1 MLRPLAVGVF
11 ALTCLGAAVSIF
23 AQWPYQFT
31 GQGDPDRVPQ
41 DFLIMGTLLAP
52 PLPLL
57 LLFGASALL
66 VGREDRLGFIATI
79 GMIPM
84 LGVMAVGSLGEALSA
99 SSPDVPR
106 FAQVAGGLLGAM
118 AFFAL
123 LIAAVKAASRP
134 SWMKDHPRASE

>member
-1 MLRPLAVGVF
+1 MLRPLAIGVF
-11 ALTCLGAAVSIF
+11 GLACMGAAVSIL

-41 DFLIMGTLLAP
+41 EFLFMGALLAP

-57 LLFGASALL
+57 LLFGASTFLS
-66 VGREDRLGFIATI
+66 GREDRLGFMATV
-79 GMIPM
+79 GMIPA
-84 LGVMAVGSLGEALSA
+84 LGVMTVGSLGEALSA
-99 SSPDVPR
+99 PSRDVPR

-123 LIAAVKAASRP
+123 LIAAAKAALTIIGNRKTIP
-134 SWMKDHPRASE
+134 GPF